1 MVLLQALQVG
11 VIGYGLGI
19 GGAAL
24 FGWFTKYNSKLAF
37 FMPWQVLVITAV
49 AVIVMIL
56 LSSLLSI
63 RKVLVIEP
71 AIVFKG

>member
-1 MVLLQALQVG
+1 MLQALQVG

-24 FGWFTKYNSKLAF
+24 FGWFTRYNSKLAF
-37 FMPWQVLVITAV
+37 LMPWQILVITAI
-49 AVIVMIL
+49 AVLLIIL
-56 LSSLLSI
+56 LSSLLSV
-63 RKVLVIEP
+63 RKVLVVEP

>member
-1 MVLLQALQVG
+1 

-24 FGWFTKYNSKLAF
+24 FGWFAKYSAKLAF
-37 FMPWQVLVITAV
+37 LMPWQILVITAI
-49 AVIVMIL
+49 AVMVIIL

-63 RKVLVIEP
+63 RKVLVVEP